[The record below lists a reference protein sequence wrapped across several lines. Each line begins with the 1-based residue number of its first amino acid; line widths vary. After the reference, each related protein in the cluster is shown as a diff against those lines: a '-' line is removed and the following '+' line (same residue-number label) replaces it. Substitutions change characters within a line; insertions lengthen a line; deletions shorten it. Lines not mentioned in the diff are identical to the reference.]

1 MNKENLKNKPREI
14 FKIVLPLLE
23 KMAEEKIIP
32 AIIKKSYNL
41 LSKNSQTI
49 IEQLDNLIEKIKA
62 TENIE
67 KRKAHL
73 IEFKLGLDIIG
84 ALSKELANAHEQLS
98 KELAKIEVL

>member
-1 MNKENLKNKPREI
+1 M
-14 FKIVLPLLE
+14 
-23 KMAEEKIIP
+23 
-32 AIIKKSYNL
+32 
-41 LSKNSQTI
+41 SKNLQTI

-84 ALSKELANAHEQLS
+84 ALSKELA
-98 KELAKIEVL
+98 KIEVL